1 VSADCLSDDESLDG
15 ALVIYTDGACSG
27 NPGPGGWGV
36 VMFHGSKQ
44 KELKGGDPDTTNNRM
59 EMQAVIEALKAIKKG
74 WSGKTVLFSDSTYVL
89 KGLQEWMPG
98 WKKRGWKTAAK
109 KPVKNVDLWQEL
121 DELASAREIDWRWV
135 KGHAGDFGNER
146 ADALAGEG
154 VPRVGSKTRRK
165 SRKKA
170 ES

>member
-1 VSADCLSDDESLDG
+1 MSADCLSDDKSLDG

-59 EMQAVIEALKAIKKG
+59 EMQAVIEALKAIKPS

-109 KPVKNVDLWQEL
+109 KPVKNVDLWKEL
-121 DELASAREIDWRWV
+121 DELAAARKIDWRWV

-146 ADALAGEG
+146 ADALASEG
-154 VPRVGSKTRRK
+154 VPKAKHK

-170 ES
+170 KS